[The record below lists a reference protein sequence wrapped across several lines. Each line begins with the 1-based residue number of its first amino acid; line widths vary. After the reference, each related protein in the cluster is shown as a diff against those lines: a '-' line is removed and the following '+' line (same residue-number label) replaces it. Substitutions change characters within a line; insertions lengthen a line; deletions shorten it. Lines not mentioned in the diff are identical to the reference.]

1 MAGKGGKGLLAAKTT
16 AAKSAEKDKGKK
28 APVSRSSRAGLQ
40 FPVGRIHRQLKQ
52 RTQANGRVGATAA
65 VYSAAILEYLTAEVL
80 ELAGNASKDLKVK
93 RITPRHLQLAIR
105 GDEELDT
112 LIKGTIAGG
121 GVIPHIHKSLINKSS
136 KEVVDFVVHGLPGLC
151 SYDVVLSVLYIAGII
166 LEDLHNTGGGACM
179 EGLTSEQMV
188 AFQEAF
194 LLFDK
199 NGDGCITLEELA
211 AVTRSLGLEPTDQEL
226 NDMMREVDT
235 DGNGIID
242 FQEFLSLIARKMKDG
257 DGDEE
262 LKEAFEV
269 LDKDQNGF
277 ISPTELR
284 TVMTNLGEKM
294 TDEEVEQM
302 IREAD
307 TDGDGQVNYDEFVIM
322 MKNAERKISG

>member
-1 MAGKGGKGLLAAKTT
+1 
-16 AAKSAEKDKGKK
+16 
-28 APVSRSSRAGLQ
+28 
-40 FPVGRIHRQLKQ
+40 
-52 RTQANGRVGATAA
+52 
-65 VYSAAILEYLTAEVL
+65 
-80 ELAGNASKDLKVK
+80 
-93 RITPRHLQLAIR
+93 
-105 GDEELDT
+105 
-112 LIKGTIAGG
+112 
-121 GVIPHIHKSLINKSS
+121 
-136 KEVVDFVVHGLPGLC
+136 
-151 SYDVVLSVLYIAGII
+151 
-166 LEDLHNTGGGACM
+166 M

-262 LKEAFEV
+262 LKEAFE
-269 LDKDQNGF
+269 
-277 ISPTELR
+277 LR

-294 TDEEVEQM
+294 TDEEVDQM

>member
-1 MAGKGGKGLLAAKTT
+1 
-16 AAKSAEKDKGKK
+16 
-28 APVSRSSRAGLQ
+28 
-40 FPVGRIHRQLKQ
+40 
-52 RTQANGRVGATAA
+52 
-65 VYSAAILEYLTAEVL
+65 
-80 ELAGNASKDLKVK
+80 
-93 RITPRHLQLAIR
+93 
-105 GDEELDT
+105 
-112 LIKGTIAGG
+112 
-121 GVIPHIHKSLINKSS
+121 
-136 KEVVDFVVHGLPGLC
+136 
-151 SYDVVLSVLYIAGII
+151 
-166 LEDLHNTGGGACM
+166 M

-277 ISPTELR
+277 ISPTE
-284 TVMTNLGEKM
+284 V
-294 TDEEVEQM
+294 V
-302 IREAD
+302 
-307 TDGDGQVNYDEFVIM
+307 
-322 MKNAERKISG
+322 